1 MIVKVAGWLY
11 IVQAALALLSM
22 AGLPYFGRGDQLQSL
37 LLSLGVGAIGVG
49 LLKHLTWARWL
60 ALGTSF
66 IGWTLGA
73 LLLLATIGL
82 AIFVVAGA
90 RELFSAAAA
99 GGVAMIIGFV
109 FLFVFA
115 ALAVGVVVNFKLF
128 WHLISPEGKQEFA
141 APDGSSF
148 ATVVASCAIWICASV
163 LTVGTSSTSRLV
175 SAALLQSLA
184 PRNESPRDSS
194 GADRGRD
201 EREAQLQRARRDE
214 ARLAQQRQD
223 ERIRA
228 AREAVSLEA
237 ERNASYDER
246 IRAAEI
252 AERQRAAEA
261 LADDRT
267 SQEAA
272 DKEKAEKAN
281 KILKCQDSSGA
292 VSYTQGYCPPGSK
305 QVARPTAE

>member
-1 MIVKVAGWLY
+1 VIVKVAGWLY

-22 AGLPYFGRGDQLQSL
+22 VGLPYFGRGDQLQSS

-49 LLKHLTWARWL
+49 LLKQLTWARWL

-73 LLLLATIGL
+73 LLLLGTIGL
-82 AIFVVAGA
+82 AIFVIAGA
-90 RELFSAAAA
+90 RELLSAS

-128 WHLISPEGKQEFA
+128 WHLISPEGKEEFA
-141 APDGSSF
+141 APEGSSF
-148 ATVVASCAIWICASV
+148 ATVVASCAVWICACV
-163 LTVGTSSTSRLV
+163 LTVGTSSASHLV
-175 SAALLQSLA
+175 SAALLQSMA
-184 PRNESPRDSS
+184 PRNESPRDSRA
-194 GADRGRD
+194 ADRVRA
-201 EREAQLQRARRDE
+201 EREAQLQRARRDD

-252 AERQRAAEA
+252 AQRQRAAEA

-305 QVARPTAE
+305 EVARPTAE